1 MLQSALD
8 CLAGVDRPRVCVIG
22 DMMLDTYVTGRV
34 DRVSPEGPIPV
45 LHCGT
50 RETRPG
56 GAGSVAVMAAA
67 LGAECHPVGIVGAD
81 AAALTL
87 RQALKDAGM
96 SDAGL
101 VESHE
106 RPTTCKTRFVG
117 YVQSAGRAMQ
127 QLLRVDDENTAPLSP
142 VETEAVLAAVTEAMA
157 RSDIVIIENMGK
169 GLLSHNLIRQIIS
182 DARDAGLPVIV
193 DPQRGDDY
201 TPYRG
206 ATCIVPNRFET
217 EQACGFPLHTE
228 PDYHRAA
235 AAFMT
240 DLELDAVVIKLD
252 RDGLFYTLADG
263 HSGLMSTHARAV
275 SDVTGAGDM
284 VAATLACAVAS
295 GAAFPAAVALA
306 NFAAGLEC
314 GAIGA
319 TPLSKATV
327 LRALREEITPGLRKI
342 VPRSE
347 LPALLDE
354 HRQEGRTVAFTN
366 GCFDLLH
373 LGHVQLLRHAGTQAD
388 LLVVG
393 LNTDAS
399 VRSQGKGTDRPINPE
414 HVRAG
419 VLASLADVD
428 YVVLFEES
436 SVLPLIEQLRP
447 DVLVK
452 GGDYDRAGV
461 VGAAF
466 IDSIGG
472 RVELAPLADGFSTT
486 DIIHRIE
493 QSQANS

>member
-1 MLQSALD
+1 MLQAAHD
-8 CLAGVDRPRVCVIG
+8 CLTRVDRPRVCVIG

-45 LHCGT
+45 LHCNE

-56 GAGSVAVMAAA
+56 GAASVSVMAAA

-81 AAALTL
+81 DTARTL
-87 RQALKDAGM
+87 RQALQDAGM

-106 RPTTCKTRFVG
+106 RPTTGKTRFVG
-117 YVQSAGRAMQ
+117 YVQSAGRAVQ
-127 QLLRVDDENTAPLSP
+127 QLLRVDDESTAPLSP
-142 VETEAVLAAVTEAMA
+142 VETEAVLAAVTYAMT
-157 RSDIVIIENMGK
+157 RSDVVVIENMGK
-169 GLLSHNLIRQIIS
+169 GLLCPALIRQIID
-182 DARDAGLPVIV
+182 DARNAGLPVIV

-206 ATCIVPNRFET
+206 ATCLVPNRYET
-217 EQACGFPLHTE
+217 QIASGFPLRNE
-228 PDYHRAA
+228 RDYHAA
-235 AAFMT
+235 ASAFLT
-240 DLELDAVVIKLD
+240 QLELDCVVIKLD
-252 RDGLFYTLADG
+252 RDGLYYTMADG
-263 HSGLMSTHARAV
+263 HTGLMSTHARAV

-284 VAATLACAVAS
+284 VAAALACAVPS

-314 GAIGA
+314 GCPGA
-319 TPLSKATV
+319 TPLPKATV
-327 LRALREEITPGLRKI
+327 LRALSEELSPGLHKI

-347 LPALLDE
+347 LPARLE
-354 HRQEGRTVAFTN
+354 EQRQAGRTVAFTN

-373 LGHVQLLRHAGTQAD
+373 LGHVQLLRHAHDQAD

-399 VRSQGKGTDRPINPE
+399 IRRIKGPDRPINPE

-428 YVVLFEES
+428 YVVLFDEP

-452 GGDYDRAGV
+452 GGDYDRDGV
-461 VGAAF
+461 VGAEF
-466 IDSIGG
+466 IEAIGG

-486 DIIHRIE
+486 DIITRIG
-493 QSQANS
+493 QGRTNA